1 MQNEKR
7 AIIALDNM
15 SVSQS
20 VILLDKIK
28 HLILAAK
35 VGFEMFVAEGPQ
47 FLRLLREMGVDFFLD
62 LKFHDIPN
70 TVKKAVAR
78 AVLYEPLIIN
88 VHASGGE
95 AMMKAA
101 MTGAEEG
108 AKFASQKYG
117 HSVGRPLIV
126 AVTLLTSLEVKDLL
140 DIGYLESDVLGLM
153 PEEARGNLIPEL
165 TLTMS
170 ILAERAGLDG
180 VVCSVSDAKLIRQTQ
195 KPGFKIITPGIRRPD
210 SSKQDQ
216 KRVATPTDAALVG
229 AWPVIG
235 RIVTEAADPVAAM
248 QRVNDE
254 IASALKT
261 KSRDE
266 ESPSVMGGEQEPM
279 CPDCGHTTIRNGLRY
294 KCLNCGRTVLCPEL
308 GREAVN

>member
-108 AKFASQKYG
+108 AKLASQKYG
-117 HSVGRPLIV
+117 HSV
-126 AVTLLTSLEVKDLL
+126 
-140 DIGYLESDVLGLM
+140 
-153 PEEARGNLIPEL
+153 
-165 TLTMS
+165 
-170 ILAERAGLDG
+170 
-180 VVCSVSDAKLIRQTQ
+180 
-195 KPGFKIITPGIRRPD
+195 
-210 SSKQDQ
+210 
-216 KRVATPTDAALVG
+216 
-229 AWPVIG
+229 
-235 RIVTEAADPVAAM
+235 
-248 QRVNDE
+248 
-254 IASALKT
+254 
-261 KSRDE
+261 
-266 ESPSVMGGEQEPM
+266 
-279 CPDCGHTTIRNGLRY
+279 
-294 KCLNCGRTVLCPEL
+294 
-308 GREAVN
+308 